1 MSAAVAI
8 GDSNSAARS
17 DRAKITLHWPLLTK
31 SRNTGTKSR
40 LVTDSKTSSA
50 LPPDWKW
57 SVNSSSIITDE
68 IGEVLDLSRIGAVVC
83 KSITPEPRAGNPT
96 PRLVPLDVGM
106 LNAIGLANPGID
118 AFAES
123 MRDRKPGPCPL
134 IGSVAAFDLDG
145 YARVA
150 QQLAALD
157 AIRAIEINVSCPN
170 VHGGPEFGADP
181 EALKDVVQAAR
192 DATDKPVFV
201 KLAPVVVGTPNS
213 IADLAT
219 VAIEHGANA
228 ITLCNTV
235 PGMAID
241 VRTRIPE
248 LANVTGGYSGPAIR
262 PIVVKLVHEVYRK
275 VARDAGV
282 PIIAVGGIAGWAHA
296 AEYILAGASAV
307 QIGAGSLAN
316 PRIPAKVAS
325 GFAKWARAQGVSNL
339 SELVGAVQLP

>member
-1 MSAAVAI
+1 MPTPDPILATSLAGLDLAAPVLVA
-8 GDSNSAARS
+8 A
-17 DRAKITLHWPLLTK
+17 
-31 SRNTGTKSR
+31 GTAG
-40 LVTDSKTSSA
+40 T
-50 LPPDWKW
+50 
-57 SVNSSSIITDE
+57 TDE
-68 IGEVLDLSRIGAVVC
+68 IGDLLDLTRIGAIVC

-123 MRDRKPGPCPL
+123 MRDRAPGPCPL

-150 QQLAALD
+150 KAMASLD
-157 AIRAIEINVSCPN
+157 AISAIEINVSCPN
-170 VHGGPEFGADP
+170 VHGGVEFGADP
-181 EALKDVVQAAR
+181 NALADVVQAAR
-192 DATDKPVFV
+192 EATTKPVFV

-241 VRTRIPE
+241 VRTRKPE
-248 LANVTGGYSGPAIR
+248 LANITGGYSGPAIR

-275 VARDAGV
+275 AAKDAGV
-282 PIIAVGGIAGWAHA
+282 PIVAAGGIAGWHHA
-296 AEYILAGASAV
+296 AEYILAGATAV

-316 PRIPAKVAS
+316 PRIPMKVAS
-325 GFAKWARAQGVSNL
+325 GLAKWTRSQGVSNL
-339 SELVGAVQLP
+339 SELTGAVRLP